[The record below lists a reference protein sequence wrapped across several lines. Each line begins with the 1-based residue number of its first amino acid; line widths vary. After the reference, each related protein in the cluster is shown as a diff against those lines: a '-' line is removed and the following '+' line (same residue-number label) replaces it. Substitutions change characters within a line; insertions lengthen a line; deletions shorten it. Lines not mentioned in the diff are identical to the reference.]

1 MTTKERLDRHD
12 RQIAAIRDLVH
23 EGMRLL
29 IAPRKDIRVLVNA
42 QKELMATSPQAA
54 GRGAKRM
61 RNSGEVAAPGES
73 VVREFLGMKRGMNGH
88 RKRKLARKGRA
99 GAVNATKEAACAL
112 RFAGCYLGDLQ

>member
-29 IAPRKDIRVLVNA
+29 IATRKDIRVLINA
-42 QKELMATSPQAA
+42 QKELMAT
-54 GRGAKRM
+54 
-61 RNSGEVAAPGES
+61 
-73 VVREFLGMKRGMNGH
+73 MKRGMNGH
-88 RKRKLARKGRA
+88 RKRKLARKRRA
-99 GAVNATKEAACAL
+99 GVLDTTKEAARAL